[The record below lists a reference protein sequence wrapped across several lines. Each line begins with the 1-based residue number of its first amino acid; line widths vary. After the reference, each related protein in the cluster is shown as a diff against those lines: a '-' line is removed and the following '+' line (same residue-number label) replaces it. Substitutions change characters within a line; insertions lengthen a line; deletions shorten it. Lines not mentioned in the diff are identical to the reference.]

1 VPASLTIDESLLHR
15 MAREASVY
23 SLVRPAALVMWAAL
37 SAALV
42 VSLVNVGSQ
51 GADAD
56 ALTAW
61 LPPAVIALG
70 AYAVWLTVANA
81 RRAVRAAM
89 PPGSVVWAN
98 IGATGLQIGAARRTS
113 EISFRTFQS
122 VRVGRDTVLLK
133 VRGAAVVTAVPRA
146 LFSDD
151 DLATLRTSIS

>member
-1 VPASLTIDESLLHR
+1 MPASLTIDESLLRR

-23 SLVRPAALVMWAAL
+23 SLVRPVALVMWAAL

-42 VSLVNVGSQ
+42 VSLVNVGRQ

-61 LPPAVIALG
+61 LPLAVIALG

-89 PPGSVVWAN
+89 PPGSVVWAS
-98 IGATGLQIGAARRTS
+98 IGSTGMQIGAARRTS

-133 VRGAAVVTAVPRA
+133 IRGVAVITAVPRA